1 MAFTV
6 KDWKQLPAE
15 LEPTAGETVADWRA
29 RIAAYAVA
37 NPTLV
42 TPLNAAAIADIETRL
57 SGYTDSQVS
66 AEATARGT
74 AVSAEATARASADT
88 TLTAAVAA
96 KADAAATTTA
106 LAAKQATS
114 EKGQPNGYAS
124 LDGTGKVPSAQ
135 LPSAQSGSGAD
146 LYIQQ
151 SRPAEGTRPWEWA
164 EIDGSGN
171 PTGLVEYYAPDPNA
185 PTSAPSNTVA
195 PAISGTAENG
205 QTVSCSTGTWTQSPT
220 SYARQWKRDGANIGG
235 ATGVS
240 YTLQSADV
248 GHAVKCTVTAA
259 NAVGSTSADSN
270 TINPTNP
277 AAPTNSVAPA
287 ITGTAETGQTLD
299 VLDRH
304 LDGRADELR
313 LPVEAQRLEHL
324 GRDQP
329 RPTSSRSPTRA
340 RASSAP

>member
-29 RIAAYAVA
+29 RIAAYAAA

-42 TPLNAAAIADIETRL
+42 TPVNAAALEDVETRL

-88 TLTAAVAA
+88 TLTTAVAA

-135 LPSAQSGSGAD
+135 LPAAQSGSG
-146 LYIQQ
+146 L
-151 SRPAEGTRPWEWA
+151 PANVL
-164 EIDGSGN
+164 IK
-171 PTGLVEYYAPDPNA
+171 
-185 PTSAPSNTVA
+185 
-195 PAISGTAENG
+195 TANF
-205 QTVSCSTGTWTQSPT
+205 
-220 SYARQWKRDGANIGG
+220 
-235 ATGVS
+235 
-240 YTLQSADV
+240 
-248 GHAVKCTVTAA
+248 TAA
-259 NAVGSTSADSN
+259 AGRPPPLRRDRWRVYDHVARRASN
-270 TINPTNP
+270 GG
-277 AAPTNSVAPA
+277 VRH
-287 ITGTAETGQTLD
+287 GQK
-299 VLDRH
+299 DR
-304 LDGRADELR
+304 RLR
-313 LPVEAQRLEHL
+313 ERSQRQLL
-324 GRDQP
+324 GRRID
-329 RPTSSRSPTRA
+329 
-340 RASSAP
+340 